1 MAVPVHMGFWGRRAF
16 IDLGG
21 LEQCS
26 HCLRTFANI
35 PDVVAPTVA
44 VIAQL
49 CQSGP
54 EDRYG
59 SLPAA
64 AVIVATS
71 EQSTCCH
78 SFQQSAGSTAGSR
91 HSGRFAAAPPT
102 PYRSIRRCRR
112 VPVAGRFA
120 LARSPLSSNP
130 MDPGMHSLLT
140 HLYIRPHPYTASTHC
155 ICNRACSGIM
165 LDCLAC
171 PLGLSTCVSPSTFK
185 GTSACPC
192 GSPAFEGDYRKAL
205 LRAGAVDVVCAAL
218 QLRQSE
224 VELCTYANVFLFFM
238 GKHIA
243 ASEKKDAASGE
254 GAYQLVRQPCEHVF
268 C

>member
-1 MAVPVHMGFWGRRAF
+1 M
-16 IDLGG
+16 GG

-171 PLGLSTCVSPSTFK
+171 PLGLSTSVSPSTFK
-185 GTSACPC
+185 GTSH
-192 GSPAFEGDYRKAL
+192 AL
-205 LRAGAVDVVCAAL
+205 AVLQRLRATTERRCCEPGLWTSFARHCNCTGPRWSCARTQTSFSSSWANT
-218 QLRQSE
+218 LRRQRRRTPPAE
-224 VELCTYANVFLFFM
+224 RERTNWYASPV
-238 GKHIA
+238 
-243 ASEKKDAASGE
+243 S
-254 GAYQLVRQPCEHVF
+254 VHVF